1 MKGKTVISN
10 YNYGNI
16 NLKLQNGIS
25 EEAMQRFMTK
35 TGGEKDEDARRPTPL
50 ASAAIA
56 REYMS
61 VLLDRLKKRAK
72 TVLYDEH

>member
-1 MKGKTVISN
+1 
-10 YNYGNI
+10 
-16 NLKLQNGIS
+16 
-25 EEAMQRFMTK
+25 MQRFMTK
-35 TGGEKDEDARRPTPL
+35 TGGEKDEDVRKPSPV

-72 TVLYDEH
+72 TVLYDKH